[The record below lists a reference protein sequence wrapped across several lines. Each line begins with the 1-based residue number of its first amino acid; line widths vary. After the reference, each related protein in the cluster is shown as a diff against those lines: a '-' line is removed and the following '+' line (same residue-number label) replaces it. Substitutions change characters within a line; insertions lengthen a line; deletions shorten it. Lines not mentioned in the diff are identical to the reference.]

1 MGYRQ
6 SGLAATA
13 ALADR
18 AAIFIDYDN
27 LYHTLRN
34 QSSRGGSAAD
44 YTFEI
49 FNEVRRYL
57 EEGDDTPTIFARAFA
72 DFVRLSDGGGL
83 DVQDRLYR
91 EGIDPVFTPTNA
103 QSNASE
109 LKLCIDAVTV
119 LNQQTEVRTIVIIT
133 GDRSYVPL
141 VRSVRSTGRRILVAA
156 VNPPAPGSTPSLGED
171 DAYLDARNLLSQS
184 SREDLTSGGASTRST
199 TRRSQTRQSR
209 ESRRGRTRERPP
221 TRFRSIDNPMAR
233 RTVEITEQHF
243 GQYEEVYLT
252 PLLRKL
258 SDVLGEQH
266 DPKSLVSELEAAG
279 AVRLE
284 KRDGYPYDYTVLILN
299 QDHPDVQEIQDEY
312 YSQSS
317 DLYPSTASDDSS
329 YSSSTAP
336 RETDDDASGENS
348 SREASSS
355 SRPASG
361 SSNQASA
368 STNQVSASTNQA
380 SASSRD
386 RQPRERE
393 PRRDSGERSPS
404 DPVAADADAENR
416 SGDAA
421 PDSRTTD
428 EESDTE
434 HGDTPDASD

>member
-6 SGLAATA
+6 PGQAATA
-13 ALADR
+13 ASADR

-72 DFVRLSDGGGL
+72 DFVRLPDGGGL

-119 LNQQTEVRTIVIIT
+119 LNQQAEAQTIVIIT

-199 TRRSQTRQSR
+199 TRRSQTRRSR
-209 ESRRGRTRERPP
+209 ESRRGRTGERPP

-279 AVRLE
+279 AVRLA

-317 DLYPSTASDDSS
+317 DLYPGTASDDSG
-329 YSSSTAP
+329 YSSSTAS
-336 RETDDDASGENS
+336 REIDDDASGENS
-348 SREASSS
+348 SREVSSS
-355 SRPASG
+355 SRQASA

-368 STNQVSASTNQA
+368 SSNQA

-386 RQPRERE
+386 RQPRERDT
-393 PRRDSGERSPS
+393 RRDSGERSPS

-421 PDSRTTD
+421 SDSRTTK

-434 HGDTPDASD
+434 HGDTPDASV

>member
-6 SGLAATA
+6 SGQAASA
-13 ALADR
+13 GSADR

-27 LYHTLRN
+27 LYHTLRD

-57 EEGDDTPTIFARAFA
+57 EEGDDTPTILARAYA
-72 DFVRLSDGGGL
+72 DFFHLPDGGGL

-91 EGIDPVFTPTNA
+91 EGIDPVFTPTHA

-109 LKLCIDAVTV
+109 LTLCIEAVTV
-119 LNQQTEVRTIVIIT
+119 LNQQPEAQTIVIIT

-156 VNPPAPGSTPSLGED
+156 VSPPAPGSTPSLGED

-184 SREDLTSGGASTRST
+184 SREDLTSGGTSNRSSNRRNQ
-199 TRRSQTRQSR
+199 TRRSR
-209 ESRRGRTRERPP
+209 ESRSGRPVERASR
-221 TRFRSIDNPMAR
+221 RFRSIDNPMAR
-233 RTVEITEQHF
+233 RTVEITEEHF

-312 YSQSS
+312 YSRSS
-317 DLYPSTASDDSS
+317 DLYTSTTSDDSG

-336 RETDDDASGENS
+336 REDGDHESSEA
-348 SREASSS
+348 SRETSST
-355 SRPASG
+355 
-361 SSNQASA
+361 SNPASA
-368 STNQVSASTNQA
+368 ST
-380 SASSRD
+380 SSRD

-393 PRRDSGERSPS
+393 PRRDSGERTPS
-404 DPVAADADAENR
+404 DPVAANADADNR
-416 SGDAA
+416 SGDVA
-421 PDSRTTD
+421 PDSSKSAD
-428 EESDTE
+428 ASDGE
-434 HGDTPDASD
+434 PNDAPDASA

>member
-13 ALADR
+13 ASADR

-199 TRRSQTRQSR
+199 TRRSQTRRSR

-317 DLYPSTASDDSS
+317 DLYPSTASDDSG

-361 SSNQASA
+361 STNQASA
-368 STNQVSASTNQA
+368 STNQVSAS
-380 SASSRD
+380 SRD
-386 RQPRERE
+386 RQPREREPRERE